1 MSALDLSVV
10 GQALPTTEHSYTWK
24 DAALYALGVGE
35 TDLRYVWEGHPE
47 FGVLPGYAVI
57 PAMPPVMEA
66 LKRAKADYRKLV
78 HGAQT
83 VTFHRPLP
91 RAGTLKTEAVVREI
105 LDKGKGAVVEIDTT
119 TRDADGLL
127 FETSWSIFCRGQGG
141 FGGPRGEKAVL
152 PAPAEGGPTIS
163 ATFETRADQ
172 ALLYRL
178 SGDLNPLHVDPAL
191 ATKVGF
197 EAPILHG
204 LCSWG
209 MALRA
214 ATSGLAGGDPRRIA
228 RFSARFSGVV
238 YPGDAIHVAMV
249 PAVTDDTF
257 RLDAQVGDRSVLSHG
272 VVELRA

>member
-10 GQALPTTEHSYTWK
+10 GQPLPTSEHRYTFK
-24 DAALYALGVGE
+24 DAALYALGIGE
-35 TDLRYVWEGHPE
+35 HDLRYVWEGHPE
-47 FGVLPGYAVI
+47 FTVHPGFAVI
-57 PAMPPVMEA
+57 PSMPPVMEA
-66 LKRAKADYRKLV
+66 LGRAKADYRRLV

-83 VTFHRPLP
+83 VTFLRPLP
-91 RAGTLKTEAVVREI
+91 RKATLTTEAVVREI
-105 LDKGKGAVVEIDTT
+105 LDKGKGGVVEIDTV
-119 TRDADGLL
+119 TRDADGPL

-141 FGGPRGEKAVL
+141 FGGPRGEAPIL
-152 PAPAEGGPTIS
+152 PEPAADAPTIS
-163 ATFETRADQ
+163 QTFETRPDQ

-178 SGDLNPLHVDPAL
+178 SGDLNPLHVDPGL

-214 ATSGLAGGDPRRIA
+214 AIGGLAGGDPGRIA

-238 YPGDAIHVAMV
+238 YPGDHISVRMV
-249 PAVTDDTF
+249 PATIADTF
-257 RLDAQVGDRSVLSHG
+257 RLDAEVGDRSVLSHG
-272 VVELRA
+272 VVSLRP